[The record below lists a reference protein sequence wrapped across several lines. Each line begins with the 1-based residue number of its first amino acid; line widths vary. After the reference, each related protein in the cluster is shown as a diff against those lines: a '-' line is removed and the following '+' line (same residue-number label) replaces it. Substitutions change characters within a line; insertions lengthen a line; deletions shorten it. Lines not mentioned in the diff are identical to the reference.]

1 MLRGVKA
8 WNVKTK
14 AILNLTNPFADAFS
28 PAWDR
33 DNKHLYF
40 LASTELGLA
49 SGWANTSSQNARA
62 EYEAYV
68 INLRKTDQSPFKPTS
83 DEDLMVKVLV

>member
-1 MLRGVKA
+1 
-8 WNVKTK
+8 
-14 AILNLTNPFADAFS
+14 
-28 PAWDR
+28 R
-33 DNKHLYF
+33 DNKRLYF

-68 INLRKTDQSPFKPTS
+68 INLRKTDQSPFKLTS
-83 DEDLMVKVLV
+83 DEEEVKPEEKPKTEEAPKQVETKTADKTKAEEK